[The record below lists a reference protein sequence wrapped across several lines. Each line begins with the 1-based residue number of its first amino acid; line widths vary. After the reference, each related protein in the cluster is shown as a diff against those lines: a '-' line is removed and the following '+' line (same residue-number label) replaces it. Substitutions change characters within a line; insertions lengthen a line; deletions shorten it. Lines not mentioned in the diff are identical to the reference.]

1 MQVQIRT
8 SEEVRDWFYRH
19 GVSVAD
25 WARAHGYSA
34 TIVAAVLAGRSKGS
48 RGQGHRVSIALGL
61 KPALESIE
69 PSPLDAQVS
78 KTESADQISKPESK
92 QSVPSKEGISMK

>member
-48 RGQGHRVSIALGL
+48 RGQGHRVSVALGL
-61 KPALESIE
+61 KPALELIE
-69 PSPLDAQVS
+69 PSPLDAQAF
-78 KTESADQISKPESK
+78 KTESGDQNSKSESQRSD
-92 QSVPSKEGISMK
+92 QSKGAYL

>member
-1 MQVQIRT
+1 MQAQIRT

-48 RGQGHRVSIALGL
+48 RGQGHRVSVALGL
-61 KPALESIE
+61 KPAVESIE
-69 PSPLDAQVS
+69 PSPLDARVS
-78 KTESADQISKPESK
+78 KSESRDQIIKPEPQRSEQSK
-92 QSVPSKEGISMK
+92 GAYL

>member
-1 MQVQIRT
+1 MQAQIRT

-48 RGQGHRVSIALGL
+48 RGQGHRVSVALGL

-69 PSPLDAQVS
+69 PSPLDAPPL
-78 KTESADQISKPESK
+78 KTESGDQNSKSASQRSEQSK
-92 QSVPSKEGISMK
+92 GVYL

>member
-1 MQVQIRT
+1 MQAQIRT

-48 RGQGHRVSIALGL
+48 RGQGHRISVALGL
-61 KPALESIE
+61 KPAVESIE
-69 PSPLDAQVS
+69 PSPLDARVS
-78 KTESADQISKPESK
+78 SAASRDQTIKPEPQRSEHSK
-92 QSVPSKEGISMK
+92 GAYL

>member
-1 MQVQIRT
+1 MQAQIRT
-8 SEEVRDWFYRH
+8 SEEVKDWFYRH

-48 RGQGHRVSIALGL
+48 RGQGHRVSVALGL
-61 KPALESIE
+61 KPAIKSVE
-69 PSPLDAQVS
+69 PSPLDPQAS
-78 KTESADQISKPESK
+78 KTESGDRNIKSESQRSK
-92 QSVPSKEGISMK
+92 QSKGVYL

>member
-1 MQVQIRT
+1 MQAQIRT

-48 RGQGHRVSIALGL
+48 RGQGHRVSVALGL

-69 PSPLDAQVS
+69 PSPLDARPL
-78 KTESADQISKPESK
+78 KTESGDQNSKSASQRSEQSK
-92 QSVPSKEGISMK
+92 GVYL

>member
-1 MQVQIRT
+1 MHAQTRT

-34 TIVAAVLAGRSKGS
+34 TIVAAVLAGRSKGN
-48 RGQGHRVSIALGL
+48 RGQGHLVSVALGL
-61 KPALESIE
+61 KPALGSIE
-69 PSPLDAQVS
+69 PSPLDAQFL
-78 KTESADQISKPESK
+78 KTESGDQDIKSESQRSEQSKRAYL
-92 QSVPSKEGISMK
+92 

>member
-1 MQVQIRT
+1 MQAQIRT

-48 RGQGHRVSIALGL
+48 RGQGHRVSVALGL
-61 KPALESIE
+61 KPAIESIE
-69 PSPLDAQVS
+69 PSPLDAQS
-78 KTESADQISKPESK
+78 FKTESGGQGMKPESQCSG
-92 QSVPSKEGISMK
+92 QSLGGYL

>member
-1 MQVQIRT
+1 MQAQIRT

-48 RGQGHRVSIALGL
+48 RGQGHRVSVALGL

-69 PSPLDAQVS
+69 PSPLDARPL
-78 KTESADQISKPESK
+78 KTELGDQNSRSESQRSGQSK
-92 QSVPSKEGISMK
+92 GAYL

>member
-1 MQVQIRT
+1 MHAQTRT

-34 TIVAAVLAGRSKGS
+34 TIVAAVLAGRSKGN
-48 RGQGHRVSIALGL
+48 RGQGHLVSVALGL
-61 KPALESIE
+61 KPALGSIE
-69 PSPLDAQVS
+69 PSPLDGQFL
-78 KTESADQISKPESK
+78 KTESGDQDIKSESQRSEQSK
-92 QSVPSKEGISMK
+92 GAYL

>member
-1 MQVQIRT
+1 MQAQIRT

-48 RGQGHRVSIALGL
+48 RGQGHRVSVALGL
-61 KPALESIE
+61 KPALEPIE
-69 PSPLDAQVS
+69 PSPLDSQVG
-78 KTESADQISKPESK
+78 KTESGDQNIKSEPQRSEQSK
-92 QSVPSKEGISMK
+92 GAYL

>member
-1 MQVQIRT
+1 MQAQIRT

-34 TIVAAVLAGRSKGS
+34 TIVAAVLAGRSKGN
-48 RGQGHRVSIALGL
+48 RGQGHLVSVALGL
-61 KPALESIE
+61 KPALGSIE
-69 PSPLDAQVS
+69 PSPLDAQFL
-78 KTESADQISKPESK
+78 KTESGDQDIKSESQRSEQSK
-92 QSVPSKEGISMK
+92 GAYL